1 MTNNHDKTSNIPTKN
16 KFDNEPKNF
25 GQIDY
30 KITSKVNEEEQS
42 KKNNTFTIA
51 EPKIDTATNL
61 DILKKYIKSNQN
73 SKTITTFDNK
83 DFKSK
88 IETITNANTSQ
99 DNKKIEPKI
108 ENIQKSDKKDLIS
121 TSPMYDN
128 KYKETTIIQKKEDI
142 VDNTKKVDNTQKV
155 NPITEATTT
164 LQKKQNINTK
174 EYKTINYVDK
184 ASASKA
190 VDTGLYQNFISK
202 ETTSNISSPKY
213 VINTASSEKVP
224 KIDTSTLLTNKTKS
238 IPANNITQTLDLTSY
253 LINEPV
259 VDTIITTTTNS
270 DKAPLKT
277 TPKLETT
284 QLPTTSPI
292 LDFIPT
298 IDTTQFFSTE
308 RKPDKENQIDNS
320 ETIVIDPL
328 PHIKNNTI
336 IYKTTSPNINDMINS
351 TSPSSAN
358 NGITFIENK
367 TTSIINPINTDLSSG
382 ITNAYN
388 TNVILEENKKKIDIR
403 PDVRIEEYKT
413 ITSPVELNI
422 RPDVRIEE
430 YKTITSPVE
439 LNPPKTTIITLPPP
453 QPIYIQKSEPI
464 TIKVPK
470 VHKVFIPKIKKV
482 YVPNKTKIY
491 IQNPNSS
498 TNIYEMPKHSE
509 HSHHYHH
516 QVSHQSNI
524 YSDKKYNYSQPNK
537 NIPIVANQISNQKI
551 SLVPIPKFKN
561 VKSLVPI
568 PKFKNVKSLVPV
580 PKFKNVK
587 SVVPIPK
594 LPSSK
599 ITTILPQPTIEKSSN
614 SNPMIPYL
622 YNRTTYHT
630 PNKHARNFKLE
641 QSNINKN
648 FALYHT
654 STGNRN
660 KKMKNGIYMNKLYNA
675 IV

>member
-42 KKNNTFTIA
+42 KKNNTFTIV

-128 KYKETTIIQKKEDI
+128 KYKETTIKKKKEDI

-164 LQKKQNINTK
+164 LQKNQNIDIK

-202 ETTSNISSPKY
+202 ETTSNINSPKF

-224 KIDTSTLLTNKTKS
+224 KINTSTLLTNKTKS
-238 IPANNITQTLDLTSY
+238 IPVNNITQTLDLTSY

-413 ITSPVELNI
+413 ITSPVELN
-422 RPDVRIEE
+422 
-430 YKTITSPVE
+430 
-439 LNPPKTTIITLPPP
+439 PPKTTIITLPPP

-491 IQNPNSS
+491 IQKPSSS
-498 TNIYEMPKHSE
+498 TNIYEIPKHSE
-509 HSHHYHH
+509 QSHHYHH